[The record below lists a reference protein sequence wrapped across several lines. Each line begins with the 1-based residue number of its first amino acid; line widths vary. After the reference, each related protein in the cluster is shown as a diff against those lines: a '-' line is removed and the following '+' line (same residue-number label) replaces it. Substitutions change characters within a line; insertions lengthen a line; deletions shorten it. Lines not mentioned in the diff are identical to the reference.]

1 MTDFLAE
8 LEELFNTFKE
18 EELTHLLNKS
28 KNHESLLKTLMES
41 KFFKEQYINQ
51 QFKRSNRF
59 RKKTYYNFR
68 GYPVKL
74 NTTKEMKLHEQ
85 YRYFKVKKTKNYKT
99 TSENLNFD
107 KLKESKI
114 TVKELALFTQG
125 SQTKTQFESWTPM
138 EMFLWWRKLR
148 ESRYP
153 KKEWE
158 IIDAVFF
165 LFINQLSQIINTYV
179 INFYLKFYSTIIEK
193 YKKNYYHSNI
203 KKYKIK
209 RYNNHDVKIIDPYL
223 KSLFYLKQYLEGLDK
238 FYASGGEYGLLLDVQ
253 LLYYEYYDFE
263 LYLTRLRHADN
274 NDGEVRL
281 LRESKYAPDYYLH
294 GLFQNNNENVHTYV
308 PTRIYH
314 SLNSRKEKR
323 MLENVLNKKNENINL
338 FNIFNETLKDNNYS
352 LIIFLS
358 FAPNESKY
366 ISLYSIPIIPVLGIE
381 YDTHEGSTYTPL
393 DQINHDLSHSNY
405 LTYFLKNLYNNL
417 QKDEDIQEF
426 FRRTIFLEALNKT
439 ALEEKMK
446 LIKGNENNDFSIKR
460 IYKGTLNT
468 NENKK
473 FKEFEE
479 KNSKKQFTSDSQKL
493 LWWFLHEKKF
503 NLHEVGVSD
512 KVNVEVAKYFFD
524 IQKLKKNLEFL
535 IKQVKSENSHGYYN
549 NKGKYIC
556 ITKINDEY
564 INPIGYVPKEY
575 FNKHMRS
582 VEEYRER
589 VIRSINILIEICDFV
604 LGKKLRYNYRNE
616 NNNRNNRGAIYGNIN
631 NNKVNEKVDK
641 YLKKHPEFTNNNL
654 QEYVN
659 NYKIGKIYNT
669 NNENNINRF
678 KVDFI
683 KRVKDKQKIS
693 RYIAKLEKLL
703 KNKTKLEKLKEENP
717 NSSNIELLKKLL
729 QNFSSSYSIQNPN
742 KNIDMDNASTKK
754 QTNLRTLSNQRKA
767 FIKGIIN
774 NPNGSPLTNN
784 NT

>member
-1 MTDFLAE
+1 MSNFLDE
-8 LEELFNTFKE
+8 LKELFNTFQE
-18 EELTHLLNKS
+18 DELKHLKQRNKV
-28 KNHESLLKTLMES
+28 HETLLQTLMES
-41 KFFKEQYINQ
+41 KFFMEEYINQ
-51 QFKRSNRF
+51 EFKKSKRF

-138 EMFLWWRKLR
+138 EMFLWWRTLR
-148 ESRYP
+148 ESAEP
-153 KKEWE
+153 KQEWK
-158 IIDAVFF
+158 IMDAVFF

-193 YKKNYYHSNI
+193 YKKNYNHSNI
-203 KKYKIK
+203 KKYKIEK
-209 RYNNHDVKIIDPYL
+209 YRNNDVKIIDPYL

-274 NDGEVRL
+274 NDGDVRL

-314 SLNSRKEKR
+314 SLNSLKEKR

-381 YDTHEGSTYTPL
+381 YDTHEGRTYTPL

-417 QKDEDIQEF
+417 QNDEDIQEF

-512 KVNVEVAKYFFD
+512 KVNVKVAKYFFD

-535 IKQVKSENSHGYYN
+535 IKQVKSETGHDYYN

-604 LGKKLRYNYRNE
+604 LGKELRYNYRNE

-631 NNKVNEKVDK
+631 NN
-641 YLKKHPEFTNNNL
+641 NNNFRKSVEKPSFNSITREKFYGNAL
-654 QEYVN
+654 
-659 NYKIGKIYNT
+659 G
-669 NNENNINRF
+669 NR
-678 KVDFI
+678 
-683 KRVKDKQKIS
+683 
-693 RYIAKLEKLL
+693 
-703 KNKTKLEKLKEENP
+703 
-717 NSSNIELLKKLL
+717 
-729 QNFSSSYSIQNPN
+729 
-742 KNIDMDNASTKK
+742 
-754 QTNLRTLSNQRKA
+754 
-767 FIKGIIN
+767 KG
-774 NPNGSPLTNN
+774 SLLTNN
-784 NT
+784 NFSTQNPRNPRNPNNT